1 MATRTVCPH
10 GFPIPAADL
19 SAPDRIASRLADAP
33 AGTRTRIIAVGED
46 VPETLRYLD
55 RIGLRPGVVVEVV
68 ERGPMGGPITVQ
80 GAAGRHAVS
89 LELARSIA
97 TAPEASSALSA

>member
-1 MATRTVCPH
+1 
-10 GFPIPAADL
+10 
-19 SAPDRIASRLADAP
+19 
-33 AGTRTRIIAVGED
+33 
-46 VPETLRYLD
+46 
-55 RIGLRPGVVVEVV
+55 
-68 ERGPMGGPITVQ
+68 MGGPITVQ